1 MNNPGTFRAPAI
13 SVIVPMRNEAEAIGG
28 CLESLLA
35 QTIPISEYEVIVVD
49 GMSDD
54 GSHAIVSSLQA
65 RFPNVVL
72 LTNPARVMPAGMNVG
87 LRSACASVV
96 VVAGAHTSYPSPY
109 LENCLAYL

>member
-28 CLESLLA
+28 CLESLLS
-35 QTIPISEYEVIVVD
+35 QTISISEYEIIVID

-54 GSHAIVSSLQA
+54 GSHAIVSNFQA

-72 LTNPARVMPAGMNVG
+72 LNNPARIMPAGMNIG
-87 LRSACASVV
+87 LSSASAPIL
-96 VVAGAHTSYPSPY
+96 VVA
-109 LENCLAYL
+109 